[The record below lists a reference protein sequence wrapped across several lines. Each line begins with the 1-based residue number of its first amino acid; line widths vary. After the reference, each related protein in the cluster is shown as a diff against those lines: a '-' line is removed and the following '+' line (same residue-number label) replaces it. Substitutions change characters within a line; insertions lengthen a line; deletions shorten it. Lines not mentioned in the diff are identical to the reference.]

1 MKLGTE
7 GNHLLPSGSSNG
19 VWGMNLANEKQW
31 DRPAGFPECPVSAR
45 LFQSET
51 TRRFPHPRGRTRMD
65 PQRTGIQ
72 ASVSIISPSLVG
84 SASSLGTH
92 ALFRDPFQRALLQRN
107 PHSQGAAL
115 CPHPWAGR
123 PISPAFPLGQCQLPH
138 INTVL
143 HVLSSTCNGASCV
156 F

>member
-19 VWGMNLANEKQW
+19 GWGMNLANEKQW
-31 DRPAGFPECPVSAR
+31 DRPAGLPECPVSAR
-45 LFQSET
+45 LFQSGT
-51 TRRFPHPRGRTRMD
+51 TQRFPHARGRIRMD

-72 ASVSIISPSLVG
+72 ASVSIISQLGQLPGNSRSFSRSFPKGPAPEKPSL
-84 SASSLGTH
+84 S
-92 ALFRDPFQRALLQRN
+92 
-107 PHSQGAAL
+107 GAAL
-115 CPHPWAGR
+115 CPYPWAGR
-123 PISPAFPLGQCQLPH
+123 PISPAFSLDQCQLPH

-143 HVLSSTCNGASCV
+143 HALSSTCNGASRV